1 MNSIR
6 LDTNPPTP
14 PFEKGGKA
22 GITTG
27 ERLTY
32 SEGVKLLNSYD
43 LTALGLAADTV
54 CQKLHPENYRT
65 YAVDRNINY
74 TNICLSKCTF
84 CAFYKDENSPD
95 AYVISESDLFNKI
108 EETLRLGGTHI
119 LMQGGLAPGLKFD
132 YYLHLLRSIK
142 ERFKIHIH
150 AFSPP
155 EIIHFTT
162 LIPPRPPLV
171 KGGRGRLHDVIL
183 ALKDAGL
190 GSIPGGGAEILVDEC
205 RQALSPEKCT
215 ANEWLDVMREAHHL
229 GMKTT
234 ATMMFGHIESPE
246 DRITHL
252 ERIRTL
258 QDETGGFTAFIPW
271 TFQPKNTRLG
281 RMNSPSPSPLP
292 KGERDG
298 VRGTKGWGENVLPHS
313 QIGGFEYLKMLAI
326 SRLYLDNI
334 PNIQASWV
342 TQGAKIAQLALR
354 FGANDMG
361 STMIEENVV
370 RAAGVTYR
378 MKKEEM
384 IHLIEDLGFEA
395 KQRDCLY
402 NGVQT

>member
-1 MNSIR
+1 LILNSIT
-6 LDTNPPTP
+6 LDTNTPTP
-14 PFEKGGKA
+14 PFNKGEEGEIA
-22 GITTG
+22 ID
-27 ERLTY
+27 ERLAY
-32 SEGVKLLNSYD
+32 SEGVRLLSSTS
-43 LTALGLAADTV
+43 LTTLGQAADTI
-54 CQKLHPENYRT
+54 CQRLHPENYRT

-74 TNICLSKCTF
+74 TNICLSKCAF
-84 CAFYKDENSPD
+84 CAFYRDEGSPD
-95 AYVISESDLFNKI
+95 AYVISERELFNKI
-108 EETLRLGGTHI
+108 EETLQLGGTHI
-119 LMQGGLAPGLKFD
+119 LMQGGLTPSLQFD
-132 YYLHLLRSIK
+132 YYPNLLRSIK

-155 EIIHFTT
+155 EIIHFT
-162 LIPPRPPLV
+162 
-171 KGGRGRLHDVIL
+171 RLSGLSTRDVIFT
-183 ALKDAGL
+183 LKDAGL
-190 GSIPGGGAEILVDEC
+190 DSIPGGGAEILVDEC
-205 RQALSPEKCT
+205 RQALSPGKCSVD
-215 ANEWLDVMREAHHL
+215 EWLDVMREAHRL

-234 ATMMFGHIESPE
+234 ATMMFGHIERPE

-271 TFQPKNTRLG
+271 TFQPKNTRLE
-281 RMNSPSPSPLP
+281 R
-292 KGERDG
+292 GE
-298 VRGTKGWGENVLPHS
+298 VRGTDALPHH
-313 QIGGFEYLKMLAI
+313 QLGGFEYLKMLAI

-354 FGANDMG
+354 FGANDLG

-402 NGVQT
+402 NEVQA